1 MARPPTWSLVLSWTP
16 LYSQTVDARTVHVQ
30 QDDRQN
36 VSSLGATDSRY
47 WTLQQKG
54 MLGSIKPAR
63 PMADMLSRTQQGYYI
78 HHNDTLLMTGEVT
91 HLTPQSKRLVVS
103 VLWDYIVNPSDS
115 VQRVTPYWLDI
126 RGCSSSRLSSQVN
139 SQFSL
144 GSPGYRS
151 NFHGEIVAIV
161 GRLQDG
167 GTLLEIKRDG
177 RTECEMKA
185 GYPSFGA
192 GAELRSL
199 DHHHIQQVSGCT
211 LPLMMTPT
219 SLWHLVAHY
228 DTFSYLPRLG
238 YLKNIEP
245 AMGIALI
252 YIRRTDYLNIDA
264 AMEEDNGKWW
274 ILNLLRAF
282 LCLATL
288 VTLSGMGLFALRRRP
303 NYPGFHSQNRPMST
317 GDYCALAFRDDEE

>member
-1 MARPPTWSLVLSWTP
+1 MPCTNCMITRIETQLT
-16 LYSQTVDARTVHVQ
+16 Y
-30 QDDRQN
+30 DDGSPAHLESG
-36 VSSLGATDSRY
+36 VELDSIVFSNGGRKDG
-47 WTLQQKG
+47 TC
-54 MLGSIKPAR
+54 PAR
-63 PMADMLSRTQQGYYI
+63 RQAERFFAGGNRLAVLDLATEGTQQGYYI

-288 VTLSGMGLFALRRRP
+288 VTLSGMGLFTLRRRP
-303 NYPGFHSQNRPMST
+303 NCDVYPDCSSDPTSFNYT
-317 GDYCALAFRDDEE
+317 L

>member
-1 MARPPTWSLVLSWTP
+1 MITRIEAQLT
-16 LYSQTVDARTVHVQ
+16 Y
-30 QDDRQN
+30 DDG
-36 VSSLGATDSRY
+36 SPAHFESGIELDSIVFSNTGRKDG
-47 WTLQQKG
+47 TC
-54 MLGSIKPAR
+54 PAR
-63 PMADMLSRTQQGYYI
+63 RQAERFFAGGNRLAVLDLATEETQQGYYI
-78 HHNDTLLMTGEVT
+78 HHNDTLLMTGKVAN
-91 HLTPQSKRLVVS
+91 LTPHPKRLVVS
-103 VLWDYIVNPSDS
+103 VLWDYIINPSDS

-144 GSPGYRS
+144 RSPGYLS

-161 GRLQDG
+161 GHLQDG

-177 RTECEMKA
+177 RTECELKA
-185 GYPSFGA
+185 EYPSSGA
-192 GAELRSL
+192 RTELQPL
-199 DHHHIQQVSGCT
+199 NHHHIQRVSSCT
-211 LPLMMTPT
+211 QPLMMTPT
-219 SLWHLVAHY
+219 SLWRVVAHY

-252 YIRRTDYLNIDA
+252 YVRRTDYLEIDA
-264 AMEEDNGKWW
+264 TMEEDKGKWW

-303 NYPGFHSQNRPMST
+303 NCDVYPDCSSDPTTLKSSP
-317 GDYCALAFRDDEE
+317 EELLYNVG